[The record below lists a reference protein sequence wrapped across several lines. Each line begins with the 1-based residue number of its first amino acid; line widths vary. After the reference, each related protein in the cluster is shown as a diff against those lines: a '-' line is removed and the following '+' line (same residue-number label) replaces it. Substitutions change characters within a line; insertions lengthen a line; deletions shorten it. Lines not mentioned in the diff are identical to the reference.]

1 MNQPVQPASTPI
13 TNNTTQQGV
22 PAPVNNTSSQVVVTQ
37 TSVTNNAE
45 GKDYLDKFKKYIE
58 EKGTIPNTSN
68 TKGISVKG
76 ISNILDAVLAKGII
90 SSEQYNTIKFESVN
104 TNKSFENLLVEKS
117 LISPRDIVKLNAEIK
132 GVEYVDL
139 KNQIIKESDLNLL
152 PSNIATS
159 ALAVVFESNPYKVR
173 VAMAD
178 PLDLQKI
185 KYLESIIGKKVDS
198 VFASETDIRNIID
211 TKYGAELGTE
221 VTQAMDEVGTVDLKN
236 FDESDIKQDE
246 ASAPIIR
253 IVNMIL
259 DYGIKNKASDIHI
272 EPREKKIGVRFRIR
286 GILYEKLSLPS
297 ELLSP
302 ITTRIKI
309 LSNLKIDE
317 HRIPQDG
324 RFQAKS
330 AERVID
336 LRVSVMPSIHGEKI
350 VMRLLEKTQGIM
362 DLEDLGMR
370 GVALQRMK
378 EALKKTQG
386 IILVTGPT
394 GSGKTQTLA
403 SAQKI
408 LNSPDVN
415 IVTLEDPVEIRIDG
429 VTQVQVNPEV
439 GLTFATGLRSFLRQ
453 DPDIIMVG
461 EIRDSETA
469 ALAVQSALVGR
480 LVLSTI
486 HTNNASGAFIR
497 LIDMGI
503 EPFLLTSTVNLLMG
517 QRLVRV
523 LCECKEAYKASEEIA
538 KEIHSELDSL
548 GEITLHDQENNQIGK
563 FNKDTNDITL
573 YKAVGCPKCGD
584 SGFIS
589 RIGIFE
595 ALKMSESIGQAV
607 IKKATISDVQ
617 NLAISEG
624 MVRMAQ
630 DGFIK
635 ALEGVTT
642 IEEVIRVKNE

>member
-1 MNQPVQPASTPI
+1 MNLQNPQAPMPT
-13 TNNTTQQGV
+13 TNNTIQ
-22 PAPVNNTSSQVVVTQ
+22 PATPVANVVVTQ
-37 TSVTNNAE
+37 TAQANLAE
-45 GKDYLDKFKKYIE
+45 SKEYLDKYKKYIE
-58 EKGTIPNTSN
+58 DKGGKTVKNT
-68 TKGISVKG
+68 GISVKG
-76 ISNILDAVLAKGII
+76 ISNILDACLAKGVIN
-90 SSEQYNTIKFESVN
+90 SDQYNAIKFESIN
-104 TNKSFENLLVEKS
+104 TNKSFEDLLVEKG
-117 LISPRDIVKLNAEIK
+117 LISSRDLVKLNAEIK
-132 GVEYVDL
+132 GLEYIDL
-139 KNQIIKESDLNLL
+139 KNVVIKDADLNLL
-152 PSNIATS
+152 PSNIASS
-159 ALAVVFESNPYKVR
+159 ALAVVFESNAYKVR
-173 VAMAD
+173 VAMVD
-178 PLDLQKI
+178 PMDLQKI
-185 KYLESIIGKKVDS
+185 KYLESIIGKKVDA
-198 VFASETDIRNIID
+198 VFASEMDIRNIID
-211 TKYGAELGTE
+211 TKYGAEMGSE

-236 FDESDIKQDE
+236 FDESDIKQDN
-246 ASAPIIR
+246 AAAPIIR

-259 DYGIKNKASDIHI
+259 DYGIKNKASDVHI

-302 ITTRIKI
+302 IVTRIKI

-330 AERVID
+330 SDRVID
-336 LRVSVMPSIHGEKI
+336 MRVSIMPSIHGEKI

-362 DLEDLGMR
+362 DLEDLGLR
-370 GVALQRMK
+370 GISLQRMK

-403 SAQKI
+403 SSQKI

-415 IVTLEDPVEIRIDG
+415 ILTLEDPVEIRIDG

-497 LIDMGI
+497 LIDMGV
-503 EPFLLTSTVNLLMG
+503 EPFLLTSTVNLLLG

-523 LCECKEAYKASEEIA
+523 LCECKEAYKASPEIV
-538 KEIHSELDSL
+538 KEIHSELDNL
-548 GEITLHDQENNQIGK
+548 GEIIIRDQENNELGK
-563 FNKDTNDITL
+563 FNQNTTDVTL

-584 SGFIS
+584 SGFVS
-589 RIGIFE
+589 RTGIFE

-607 IKKATISDVQ
+607 IKKATISEVQ
-617 NLAISEG
+617 DLAVKEG
-624 MVRMAQ
+624 MIRMVQ
-630 DGFIK
+630 DGYIK
-635 ALEGVTT
+635 ALEGITT

>member
-1 MNQPVQPASTPI
+1 MNLQNPQAPMPT
-13 TNNTTQQGV
+13 TNNTIQ
-22 PAPVNNTSSQVVVTQ
+22 PATPVANVVVTQ
-37 TSVTNNAE
+37 TAQANLAE
-45 GKDYLDKFKKYIE
+45 SKEYLDKYKKYIE
-58 EKGTIPNTSN
+58 DKGGKTVKNT
-68 TKGISVKG
+68 GISVKG
-76 ISNILDAVLAKGII
+76 ISNILDACLAKGVIN
-90 SSEQYNTIKFESVN
+90 SDQYNAIKFESIN
-104 TNKSFENLLVEKS
+104 TNKSFEDLLVEKG
-117 LISPRDIVKLNAEIK
+117 LISSRDLVKLNAEIK
-132 GVEYVDL
+132 GLEYIDL
-139 KNQIIKESDLNLL
+139 KNVVIKDADLNLL
-152 PSNIATS
+152 PSNIASS
-159 ALAVVFESNPYKVR
+159 ALAVVFESNAYKVR
-173 VAMAD
+173 VAMVD
-178 PLDLQKI
+178 PMDLQKI
-185 KYLESIIGKKVDS
+185 KYLESIIGKKVDA
-198 VFASETDIRNIID
+198 VFASEMDIRNIID
-211 TKYGAELGTE
+211 TKYGAEMGSE

-236 FDESDIKQDE
+236 FDESDIKQDN
-246 ASAPIIR
+246 AAAPIIR

-259 DYGIKNKASDIHI
+259 DYGIKNKASDVHI

-302 ITTRIKI
+302 IVTRIKI

-330 AERVID
+330 SDRVID
-336 LRVSVMPSIHGEKI
+336 MRVSIMPSIHGEKI

-362 DLEDLGMR
+362 DLEDLGLR
-370 GVALQRMK
+370 GISLQRMK
-378 EALKKTQG
+378 ESLKKTQG

-403 SAQKI
+403 SSQKI

-415 IVTLEDPVEIRIDG
+415 ILTLEDPVEIRIDG

-497 LIDMGI
+497 LIDMGV
-503 EPFLLTSTVNLLMG
+503 EPFLLTSTVNLLLG

-523 LCECKEAYKASEEIA
+523 LCECKEAYKASPEIV
-538 KEIHSELDSL
+538 KEIHSELDNL
-548 GEITLHDQENNQIGK
+548 GEITLRDQENNELGK
-563 FNKDTNDITL
+563 FNQNTTDVTL

-584 SGFIS
+584 SGFVS
-589 RIGIFE
+589 RTGIFE

-607 IKKATISDVQ
+607 IKKATISEVQ
-617 NLAISEG
+617 DLAVKEG
-624 MVRMAQ
+624 MIRMVQ
-630 DGFIK
+630 DGYIK
-635 ALEGVTT
+635 ALEGITT